1 MKFGARE
8 RTPGGRRLV
17 HRVPWFCLATLLVAA
32 AVAARLRN
40 ALDQGTG
47 SQLLIE
53 DAATSLGLSVRT
65 LQRRL
70 TEVGV
75 SYTAL
80 RNQVRLEKAS
90 RLIQDPDAQLIDVAY
105 QLGFSDPG
113 HFTRAFKRWTGLAP
127 RQFRQRR

>member
-1 MKFGARE
+1 VATIFRPGA
-8 RTPGGRRLV
+8 
-17 HRVPWFCLATLLVAA
+17 AVAA

-40 ALDQGTG
+40 ALDQGNG

-70 TEVGV
+70 TEAGL

-127 RQFRQRR
+127 RQFRQRM